1 MGKNEDTATE
11 IMYYLGKISKH
22 KCPHD
27 TRSNTA
33 FWVIL
38 VNARYTRVRKD
49 PTLVIHCEG
58 LLRINLYTINV
69 KYRKCAD
76 MYHLIF

>member
-11 IMYYLGKISKH
+11 IMYNSGTFSKH

-27 TRSNTA
+27 ARSNTS

-38 VNARYTRVRKD
+38 VKARLIQTRKD
-49 PTLVIHCEG
+49 PTLLIRCEG
-58 LLRINLYTINV
+58 SLTYV
-69 KYRKCAD
+69 P
-76 MYHLIF
+76 